1 MNSFFIFKSKFIY
14 MSIKL
19 GDTAPNFVA
28 DTTMGK
34 IDFYDYLG
42 NNWGIL
48 MSHPNDFTP
57 VCTTEIGRTA
67 QLQQEFDKRGAKVLI
82 VSVDPLK
89 DHHVWV
95 KDINEI
101 CSTTVDFPI
110 IADPERKV
118 AELFEMIHPKV
129 SATSTI
135 RSVFIIGPDKKVKL
149 TLTYPAAIGRNFT
162 EILRVLDALQLSN
175 EFGISTPADWK
186 GGEDVIVGNAITTEE
201 AGKKFP
207 QGVKVVKPYLRFTPQ
222 PNR

>member
-1 MNSFFIFKSKFIY
+1 

-28 DTTMGK
+28 DTTVGM
-34 IDFYDYLG
+34 IDFYEYLG
-42 NNWGIL
+42 DKWGVL

-67 QLQQEFDKRGAKVLI
+67 QLQQEFDKRDVRVLI

-89 DHHVWV
+89 DHHDWV

-101 CSTTVDFPI
+101 CATTVDFPI

-118 AELFEMIHPKV
+118 AELFDMIHPNV
-129 SATSTI
+129 SATSTV

-149 TLTYPAAIGRNFT
+149 ILTYPAAIGRNFA
-162 EILRVLDALQLSN
+162 EILRVLDALQLST

-186 GGEDVIVGNAITTEE
+186 GGEDVIVANTITTEE
-201 AGKKFP
+201 ATKKFP
-207 QGVKVVKPYLRFTPQ
+207 KGVNVVKPYLRFTPQ

>member
-1 MNSFFIFKSKFIY
+1 

-19 GDTAPNFVA
+19 GDTVPNFIA
-28 DTTMGK
+28 DTTIGK
-34 IDFYDYLG
+34 IDFYEYLG
-42 NNWGIL
+42 NKWGVL

-67 QLQQEFDKRGAKVLI
+67 QLQQEFDKRDARVLI

-89 DHHVWV
+89 EHHDWV

-101 CSTTVDFPI
+101 CSTTVSFPI
-110 IADPERKV
+110 IADPERRV
-118 AELFEMIHPKV
+118 AELYDMIHPNV
-129 SATSTI
+129 SATSTV
-135 RSVFIIGPDKKVKL
+135 RSVFIIGPDKKLKL
-149 TLTYPAAIGRNFT
+149 TLTYPAAIGRNFA
-162 EILRVLDALQLSN
+162 EILRVLDALQLST

-186 GGEDVIVGNAITTEE
+186 GGEDVIVANTITTEE

-207 QGVKVVKPYLRFTPQ
+207 KGVNVVKPYLRFTPQ

>member
-1 MNSFFIFKSKFIY
+1 

-19 GDTAPNFVA
+19 GDTAPNFLA
-28 DTTMGK
+28 DTTLGQ
-34 IDFYDYLG
+34 IDFYDYLE
-42 NNWGIL
+42 NKWGVL

-67 QLQQEFDKRGAKVLI
+67 QLQQEFDKRDVKVLI

-89 DHHVWV
+89 EHHDWV
-95 KDINEI
+95 KDINDI
-101 CSTTVDFPI
+101 CATKVDFPI

-118 AELFEMIHPKV
+118 AELFDMIHPNV
-129 SATSTI
+129 SATSTV

-149 TLTYPAAIGRNFT
+149 ILTYPAAIGRNFS
-162 EILRVLDALQLSN
+162 EILRVLDALQLSA

-186 GGEDVIVGNAITTEE
+186 GGEDVIVANTITIEE
-201 AGKKFP
+201 ADKKFP
-207 QGVKVVKPYLRFTPQ
+207 KGVKVVKPYLRFTPQ